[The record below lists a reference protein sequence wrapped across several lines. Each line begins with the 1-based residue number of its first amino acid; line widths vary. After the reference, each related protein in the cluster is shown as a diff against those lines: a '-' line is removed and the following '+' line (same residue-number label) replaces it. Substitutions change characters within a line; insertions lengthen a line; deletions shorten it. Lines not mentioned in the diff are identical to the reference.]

1 MNYVFADGWTRNEV
15 HCAWQWGHEL
25 AGGVEDE
32 SELAVVF
39 LLESLQ
45 LVSEVGVDARHLA
58 VADKSPH
65 DGNAHLRGALATQG
79 AG

>member
-1 MNYVFADGWTRNEV
+1 VARNEV
-15 HCAWQWGHEL
+15 YCVWQWGHEL

-32 SELAVVF
+32 SELAVAF

-58 VADKSPH
+58 VADKKS
-65 DGNAHLRGALATQG
+65 A
-79 AG
+79 